1 MSAKKPIESGA
12 ESIVYSLTNSDGSV
26 YIVKNRQPKG
36 KVHYRFEAYLYEKL
50 YQLGARVPQVVS
62 VNDDELVMTALQ
74 GETIDDRTDLFGDSA
89 IFQKAADDLLLSR
102 KLTFQGYGPAAL
114 VDGEYVGESK
124 SWNEFLNSTLAVLE
138 TSTLLSP
145 AQKEVLLEYWK
156 KVAPAIRL
164 NEGMLVHGD
173 FALSAIFVHN
183 NKYEGIIDYGDAFI
197 GDPLMD
203 LAYFRFKEMTKDYGY
218 EIYSLLKNSYVKN
231 LDIDDETLERIIV
244 FYMVYWAVVRVH
256 ADNLDVALIEKFID
270 KTEALI
276 AYITLQA
283 SR

>member
-1 MSAKKPIESGA
+1 
-12 ESIVYSLTNSDGSV
+12 
-26 YIVKNRQPKG
+26 
-36 KVHYRFEAYLYEKL
+36 
-50 YQLGARVPQVVS
+50 
-62 VNDDELVMTALQ
+62 
-74 GETIDDRTDLFGDSA
+74 
-89 IFQKAADDLLLSR
+89 
-102 KLTFQGYGPAAL
+102 
-114 VDGEYVGESK
+114 
-124 SWNEFLNSTLAVLE
+124 
-138 TSTLLSP
+138 
-145 AQKEVLLEYWK
+145 
-156 KVAPAIRL
+156 
-164 NEGMLVHGD
+164 
-173 FALSAIFVHN
+173 
-183 NKYEGIIDYGDAFI
+183 
-197 GDPLMD
+197 MD

>member
-1 MSAKKPIESGA
+1 MSAKRPIESGA
-12 ESIVYSLTNSDGSV
+12 ESVVYSVTNSDGSL

-50 YQLGARVPQVVS
+50 YRLGARVPRVIS
-62 VNDDELVMTALQ
+62 VDDDELVMTALQ
-74 GETIDDRTDLFGDSA
+74 GETVDDQTDLFGNQA
-89 IFQKAADDLLLSR
+89 IFQAVADDLLLSR
-102 KLTFQGYGPAAL
+102 KLPFKGYGPAIL
-114 VDGEYVGESK
+114 IDGEYVGECK

-203 LAYFRFKEMTKDYGY
+203 LAYFRFKEITKDYGY